1 MSEYKNLWGRIIANE
16 SLVLKTAPQDTMMS
30 QAFGSC
36 RLFAFDGLTY
46 LFLALPL
53 IIFMSCQVAGTKPVS
68 VSIKA
73 LVGLKYDVVRFKV
86 KPGAKVELEL
96 SNVSDMGHNLI
107 ITNPGRRMDVV
118 NAACSCRKRALKWTL
133 FPGTMLCFG
142 QFLSFLLARPGPLRL
157 PHRINLVSILMY
169 APIPAMASQCMGRCM

>member
-16 SLVLKTAPQDTMMS
+16 SLVLETAPQDTMMS

-36 RLFAFDGLTY
+36 RLFAFDRLTY
-46 LFLALPL
+46 LFLALPV
-53 IIFMSCQVAGTKPVS
+53 IVFMSCHVAGTKPVS

-118 NAACSCRKRALKWTL
+118 NAALQLSEKGPQMDFIPRNDAVLWSIPVVS
-133 FPGTMLCFG
+133 PG
-142 QFLSFLLARPGPLRL
+142 RPGPLHL